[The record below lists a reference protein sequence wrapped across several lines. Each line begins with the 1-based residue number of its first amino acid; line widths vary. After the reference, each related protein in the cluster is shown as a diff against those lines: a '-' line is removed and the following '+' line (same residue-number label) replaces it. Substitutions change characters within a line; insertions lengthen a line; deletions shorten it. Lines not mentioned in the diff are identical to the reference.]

1 MSLILI
7 NLAEN
12 NIKPLEIPAQ
22 SYKIMLDR
30 MNNLEAENIGLIKL
44 VKARDSMIVQK
55 DQQIQELQ
63 TIIEVFK
70 RN

>member
-1 MSLILI
+1 MSLILF